1 MGAESCRV
9 LLDGVGGTRAAA
21 RVMSCEFLAVFDRA
35 EEQRTSMRI
44 AAYGHAMDRVGD
56 AIESTGTRAYFAG
69 ARTDG

>member
-1 MGAESCRV
+1 
-9 LLDGVGGTRAAA
+9 
-21 RVMSCEFLAVFDRA
+21 MSCEFLAVFDRA

-56 AIESTGTRAYFAG
+56 AIESTGTRASFAG